1 MSVAVLRPAWQ
12 QPGLVQAESLLKA
25 GIVLAVLSLTV
36 FDRFGLRVTGSWA
49 MPAAIAAMYALAL
62 LMLVSGAAQFNRER
76 ISGFVAVVAVAGLS
90 FLINTW
96 FEPRP
101 YRSVTSWMLVVLSY
115 APFTLTVVKVDP
127 QLWRWTLRQFSNAA
141 ALVAA
146 AGIAQFFAQF
156 FTDAEWLFN
165 YTPLIPDA
173 LRASGQWNTVHPV
186 ATWVQEDGYWI
197 KSNGFFLREASM
209 FSVVLAF
216 GIVCELA
223 LGVRRWAVAV
233 MAAAL
238 VLSYS
243 GSGLVAL
250 AVAFALPLERRALA
264 RLIGVGACVA
274 VLAVLFGDALNL
286 SYTLNRIAEFGDE
299 QSSAYCRFIQP
310 AVSVAQGLE
319 MDAWSALIGHGPG
332 SLTRA
337 GATCADLHE
346 PTYGKL
352 LFEYGLL
359 GAFAFGALVLHALNR
374 SGAPLRLRI
383 ALAVSWLFLGGN
395 LVSSEILTM
404 IFLFCAMWPAGVA
417 ARHS

>member
-1 MSVAVLRPAWQ
+1 
-12 QPGLVQAESLLKA
+12 
-25 GIVLAVLSLTV
+25 
-36 FDRFGLRVTGSWA
+36 
-49 MPAAIAAMYALAL
+49 
-62 LMLVSGAAQFNRER
+62 
-76 ISGFVAVVAVAGLS
+76 
-90 FLINTW
+90 
-96 FEPRP
+96 
-101 YRSVTSWMLVVLSY
+101 
-115 APFTLTVVKVDP
+115 
-127 QLWRWTLRQFSNAA
+127 
-141 ALVAA
+141 
-146 AGIAQFFAQF
+146 
-156 FTDAEWLFN
+156 
-165 YTPLIPDA
+165 
-173 LRASGQWNTVHPV
+173 VHPV

-223 LGVRRWAVAV
+223 LGVRRWAMAV